1 MKQDEKMTTKIY
13 FNPKN
18 GRLNFETPSEFKQK
32 ITDFTHSIL
41 HKFNKE
47 PVTFNIQFSEQKTS
61 TNTIAVDGNNNP
73 FRDKSSKLVLRPGG
87 HGALI
92 KNINT
97 LEGDIIFI
105 KNIDNVVPD
114 TLKEETIKFKK
125 ILGVILINIQSEV
138 FKSLKR
144 LTSGK
149 MTEEEIKRITQMAKN
164 VLNICYPDKYEKW
177 PLEKKQH
184 YLLENL
190 NRPIRICG
198 MVKNEGEPGGGPFWV
213 RNKDNKVSLQI
224 VETAQIN
231 KESDTQRKIFEQST
245 HFNPVDMVCGI
256 RNYNG
261 DKFNLFNYVDPD
273 TYYISEKSM
282 SGKTVKALELPGLWN
297 GAMANWI
304 TIFIEVPVTTFN
316 PVKTVNDLLKKVE

>member
-1 MKQDEKMTTKIY
+1 MSFFIPNSTQVPNIVLDYLM
-13 FNPKN
+13 
-18 GRLNFETPSEFKQK
+18 GRLPTSEFKCLLYINRRTFGFNKYHDLIPLSQFINGIKNQKFGFFDDLKGLMEKKGIKIEHSILQGKYGQIIEYLLLPKGLNYLNLPKALIPFHKYKKYSRTFLEEHLIEGMAYSKDNSNCVHIHFTVSSEFKQK

-149 MTEEEIKRITQMAKN
+149 MTEEEIKM
-164 VLNICYPDKYEKW
+164 
-177 PLEKKQH
+177 
-184 YLLENL
+184 
-190 NRPIRICG
+190 
-198 MVKNEGEPGGGPFWV
+198 F
-213 RNKDNKVSLQI
+213 
-224 VETAQIN
+224 
-231 KESDTQRKIFEQST
+231 
-245 HFNPVDMVCGI
+245 
-256 RNYNG
+256 
-261 DKFNLFNYVDPD
+261 
-273 TYYISEKSM
+273 
-282 SGKTVKALELPGLWN
+282 
-297 GAMANWI
+297 
-304 TIFIEVPVTTFN
+304 
-316 PVKTVNDLLKKVE
+316 